1 MDLGTA
7 FLDDVVGVDAVE
19 PKRVRYRREYAEER
33 LVGTIKQHISTP
45 QNMAS
50 VTEYVDVLLPNTLTY
65 WISRAAAL

>member
-1 MDLGTA
+1 VDLGTA

-19 PKRVRYRREYAEER
+19 PSRVLYRSE
-33 LVGTIKQHISTP
+33 LPTPLLGTIKQHISTP

-65 WISRAAAL
+65 WISRAGAL